1 MDRRAFIAVAG
12 GSILAKPLAGGAQST
27 GKVYRI
33 GYLTVP
39 SRESAEGVANT
50 FQHRLGDLGWIDGQN
65 VLIDYR
71 FADSSLD
78 RLPDLAAGLV
88 QLRADVIVTGANAA
102 VAAAEAATQTIPIV
116 MFLTADPVG
125 SGLVASLA
133 RPGGNVTGLTTT
145 AGPEIYGKQLQPLTD
160 AFPRI
165 SRVAVLV
172 SHAAP
177 AYALREIETATR
189 ALGLQ
194 RHVMEIRNPDDFDN
208 AFAAMTK
215 AHANAIFIPA
225 DSMFYQYR
233 ARLVRLAAHTRLP
246 AMWGLRDQAEA
257 GGLMAYSTDLNDLA
271 RRAVTYVDKILKG
284 AKPADLPVEQPTKFE
299 LVINLKT
306 PKALDLTIPQM
317 LLQRADQLLE

>member
-1 MDRRAFIAVAG
+1 MDRRAFITVLA

-50 FQHRLGDLGWIDGQN
+50 FQHALGDLGWIDGQN

-71 FADSSLD
+71 FADSSVD

-88 QLRADVIVTGANAA
+88 QLRADVIVAGANAA
-102 VAAAEAATQTIPIV
+102 VAAAKAATQTIPIV
-116 MFLTADPVG
+116 TFLTADPVG

-145 AGPEIYGKQLQPLTD
+145 AGPEIYGKQLQLLKD

-177 AYALREIETATR
+177 AYALVVREIETAAR

-194 RHVMEIRNPDDFDN
+194 RHVMKIRNPGDFDN
-208 AFAAMTK
+208 AFAAMTT
-215 AHANAIFIPA
+215 ARVNAIFIPA

-233 ARLVRLAAHTRLP
+233 ARLVRLAANTPPRC
-246 AMWGLRDQAEA
+246 
-257 GGLMAYSTDLNDLA
+257 GG
-271 RRAVTYVDKILKG
+271 
-284 AKPADLPVEQPTKFE
+284 
-299 LVINLKT
+299 
-306 PKALDLTIPQM
+306 
-317 LLQRADQLLE
+317 